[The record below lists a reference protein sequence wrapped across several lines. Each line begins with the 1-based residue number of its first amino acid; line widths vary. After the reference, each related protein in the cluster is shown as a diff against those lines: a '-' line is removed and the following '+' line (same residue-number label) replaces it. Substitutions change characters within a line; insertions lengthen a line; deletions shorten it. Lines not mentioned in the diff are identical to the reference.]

1 MMLLLIVWIGT
12 NVLEDSSEIDGLE
25 GLANEG
31 LEGLGAED
39 VDDDDDFY
47 DIVNENADMN
57 ADESA
62 DDIVNAYPS

>member
-1 MMLLLIVWIGT
+1 M
-12 NVLEDSSEIDGLE
+12 
-25 GLANEG
+25 ANEG
-31 LEGLGAED
+31 LEGLGAKD

-62 DDIVNAYPS
+62 DDIVNDHPG